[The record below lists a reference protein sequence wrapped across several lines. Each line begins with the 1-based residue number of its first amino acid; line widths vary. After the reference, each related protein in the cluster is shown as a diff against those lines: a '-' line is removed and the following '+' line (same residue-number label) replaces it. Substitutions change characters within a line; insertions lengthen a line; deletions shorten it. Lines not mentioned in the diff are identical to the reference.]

1 MHRLLTTI
9 SGPSGSGKTTL
20 CLRLAEQALLVD
32 LDCAGLI
39 SPARF
44 EGDRKT
50 GIDLLDVRSLA
61 RQPLAHLDTVPGKLR
76 TGAFRFD
83 LDTVQWGVQLLKTAC
98 PCDVLIIDELGP
110 LELERGQ
117 GWTNAIQVVG
127 SAQFQ
132 LAVVVVRPNLIQ
144 DFRHFLGSGRPTF
157 RSESTLVLPD
167 LDAER
172 QAFQQIKQL
181 SSKRPG

>member
-20 CLRLAEQALLVD
+20 CLRLAEQARLGD

-44 EGDRKT
+44 EGARKT

-61 RQPLAHLDTVPGKLR
+61 RRPLAHLDTLPAELR

-83 LDTVQWGVQLLKTAC
+83 LDTVQWGVQLLISAC
-98 PCDVLIIDELGP
+98 PCDVLFIDELGP

-117 GWTNAIQVVG
+117 GWTNAIQVLG
-127 SAQFQ
+127 SAQFR

-144 DFRHFLGSGRPTF
+144 DFHHLLGSANLTF
-157 RSESTLVLPD
+157 RSGSTIVLPD
-167 LDAER
+167 LDVER
-172 QAFQQIKQL
+172 QAFQQIKLL
-181 SSKRPG
+181 SDRQRG